1 MTRSKAAGDGAQTA
15 RAASSAGGKKFVKSF
30 VKSGSGDSW
39 VDSAAGAGS
48 VSVERIGR
56 EQQRRAVAY
65 GRSRGQL

>member
-1 MTRSKAAGDGAQTA
+1 MTRSKAAGDAQTV

-30 VKSGSGDSW
+30 VKSGSGDFRA
-39 VDSAAGAGS
+39 DSAG
-48 VSVERIGR
+48 SVERIGR